1 MKRDYPLYRSP
12 LYETHNSFGA
22 AFAEFH
28 GWEIPSNYGNPA
40 AEHLAV
46 RSNAGIMDM
55 THRGKILISGED
67 RTKFLQNILSQD
79 ISKLTPGSGGHS
91 TLLNTKGHMLAYM
104 RIYSDGESFLIDT
117 ESGETDKILQT
128 LNRYLF
134 REDVKVED
142 VTLRYGLITVNGPNS
157 RKIIS
162 AASGTEI
169 NDMPDCSHVNITI
182 NGINC
187 RAVRTAYTGEEGYDI
202 YTPWDDL
209 CTIWETILSAGI
221 ASKIPLNPPFS
232 KGEISSPPLV
242 KGGEGG
248 FCETITTFG
257 LDAFE
262 TLRIEAGT
270 PVYMIDM
277 DENTIP
283 IEANLDHAISYTKGC
298 YVGQETIARI
308 KFKGHVNRILTGLS
322 ITSGTEI
329 NSVPDISIIPRKGD
343 RIFRFIDNTE
353 QDIGFITSACISP
366 SLKKIIALG
375 YIKTG
380 YNEPGLEV
388 SITCGS
394 EKLTAGVSRLPFLSG

>member
-1 MKRDYPLYRSP
+1 MKKRDYPVHRSP

-28 GWEIPSNYGNPA
+28 GWEIPANYGNPA

-55 THRGKILISGED
+55 THRGKILISGKE

-79 ISKLTPGSGGHS
+79 ISKIPPGSGGHS

-104 RIYSDGESFLIDT
+104 RIYSDEDSFLIDT

-157 RKIIS
+157 RKITS

-169 NDMPDCSHVNITI
+169 KDMPDCSHVNMTI

-187 RAVRTAYTGEEGYDI
+187 KVVRTACTGEEGYDI

-209 CTIWETILSAGI
+209 QTIWGTILSAGI
-221 ASKIPLNPPFS
+221 ASKIPPL
-232 KGEISSPPLV
+232 PPLL

-248 FCETITTFG
+248 FCEDRTIFG

-322 ITSGTEI
+322 VISGTEI
-329 NSVPDISIIPRKGD
+329 SSVPDIRIIPRKGD
-343 RIFRFIDNTE
+343 RIFRVIDNTE

-394 EKLTAGVSRLPFLSG
+394 EKLTAWVSRLPFFS